1 MWDLETVG
9 IREENSV
16 EEKFEDTLS
25 FNGERY
31 SVQLPWKS
39 DRVNLQT
46 NRSLCERRLNAQLKR
61 LKKEPEILKKY
72 DNVIKDQIKQGIIE
86 EVPDLPTGERIHF
99 LPQKSELCMTG
110 QPKKEKEKRV

>member
-1 MWDLETVG
+1 M
-9 IREENSV
+9 
-16 EEKFEDTLS
+16 EEKFEDTVS

-61 LKKEPEILKKY
+61 LKKEPEILMKY
-72 DNVIKDQIKQGIIE
+72 DDVIKDQINRVSLRRYQICQ
-86 EVPDLPTGERIHF
+86 L
-99 LPQKSELCMTG
+99 
-110 QPKKEKEKRV
+110 EKESTFYHTIQ